1 MEDQVSAAAQTLMAR
16 KISIKCTFCGAS
28 TREFL
33 GLMADEIE
41 DAQIMAIEAWNI
53 RPKKKGRG

>member
-1 MEDQVSAAAQTLMAR
+1 MEDQVSTAPQTIMAR

-28 TREFL
+28 TREFI
-33 GLMADEIE
+33 GLLADEVE

-53 RPKKKGRG
+53 RPKKGRG